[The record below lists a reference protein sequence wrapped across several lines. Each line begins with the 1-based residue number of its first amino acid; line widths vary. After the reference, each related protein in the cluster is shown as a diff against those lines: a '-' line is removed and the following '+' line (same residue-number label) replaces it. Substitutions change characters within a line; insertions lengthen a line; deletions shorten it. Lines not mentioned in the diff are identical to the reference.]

1 MKVKLLTIVSVILIV
16 LGSSCGKN
24 FLERTPLGAAGES
37 TLATKKGVDA
47 LLIGA
52 YSLLDG
58 VGSGSLF
65 FAAGSNWVY
74 GSLAAGDA
82 YKGSEPADQAVLTN
96 IERHLGGTSDAPFN
110 EKWIT
115 VYDGVSRCNDVLRIM
130 EKTTDMTDA
139 EKKQVSGEAR
149 FLRGWYHFEAK
160 KLWNHVPYV
169 DETVT
174 DFKVPNDADIW
185 PQIEADFKYAI
196 DNVSPTKVQAGRV
209 TSWTAKAVLAKAYMF
224 EHNYPAA
231 KILLDDVINNG
242 PYQLVDCFHDS
253 FKTDTKNNRESILEI
268 QSSVNDGGL
277 ALNGNYGDA
286 LNYTR
291 NNGPGGCCGFFQP
304 SQNLVN
310 AFKTDANGLPLLDTY
325 NDTDVKNDQGILA
338 TEPFT
343 PYTGTLD
350 PRLDWTL
357 GRRGIPYLDWGVFG
371 GSNWVR
377 NQSFGGPYAPKKNVY
392 YKKEQGVLSQKAGY
406 TGNANSVR
414 VVRFADILLL
424 RAEIAVE
431 DNDLETAMRLV
442 NRVRARAAGCVVTN
456 ADGIPAANYLVKEYP
471 SFLSQEYARKA
482 VRFER
487 RLELAMEGHRFFDL
501 VRWDIAAETINAYL
515 QVEKTKRSYLNNT
528 QFRKGINEY
537 FPIPQVQID
546 IMGADVLHQ
555 NTGY

>member
-1 MKVKLLTIVSVILIV
+1 MKIKSSIMVAIALMV

-24 FLERTPLGAAGES
+24 FLERLPQGTAGEK
-37 TLATKKGVDA
+37 TLANKKGVDA

-65 FAAGSNWVY
+65 FASGSNWIY
-74 GSLAAGDA
+74 GSLTAGDA

-96 IERHLGGTSDAPFN
+96 IERYIGGTSDAPFN

-115 VYDGVSRCNDVLRIM
+115 VYDGVSRCNDVLKIM
-130 EKTTDMTDA
+130 AMATDISDA
-139 EKKQVSGEAR
+139 DRKQISGEAR

-174 DFKVPNDADIW
+174 NFMVPNNEDIW
-185 PQIEADFKYAI
+185 PKIEADFQYAI
-196 DNVSPTKVQAGRV
+196 DNISPMKAQVGRAS
-209 TSWTAKAVLAKAYMF
+209 SWTAKAVLGKVYMF
-224 EHNYPAA
+224 EHKYPEA
-231 KILLDDVINNG
+231 KAILDDVINNG
-242 PYQLVDCFHDS
+242 PYALVDCYHDN
-253 FKTDTKNNRESILEI
+253 FKIATKNNKESVFEV
-268 QSSVNDGGL
+268 QASVNDGGM
-277 ALNGNYGDA
+277 AMNGNFGDA

-291 NNGPGGCCGFFQP
+291 NNGPGRCCGFFQP

-325 NDTDVKNDQGILA
+325 NDADVKNDQGILA
-338 TEPFT
+338 TEPFE

-350 PRLDWTL
+350 PRLDWTV

-392 YKKEQGVLSQKAGY
+392 YQKEQGTLSQKTNY
-406 TGNANSVR
+406 TGNANNIR

-431 DNDLETAMRLV
+431 DNDLELARTLV
-442 NRVRARAAGCVVTN
+442 NKVRTRASNCVVTKN
-456 ADGIPAANYLVKEYP
+456 D
-471 SFLSQEYARKA
+471 
-482 VRFER
+482 
-487 RLELAMEGHRFFDL
+487 
-501 VRWDIAAETINAYL
+501 
-515 QVEKTKRSYLNNT
+515 
-528 QFRKGINEY
+528 
-537 FPIPQVQID
+537 
-546 IMGADVLHQ
+546 
-555 NTGY
+555 